1 MFPKRNPEMDFES
14 TYSNTRCCVMFL
26 LTCFVKWKNTWLLQ
40 HQETLLELFGSHPY
54 TKLQSGSS
62 VWLHKHRHGRPNL
75 WRNQILVNKLN
86 TKHINM
92 TYIQSIT
99 WNLPE
104 IPVIFGPTWF
114 PKKGIFMNPGTP
126 RPPVFIGLSHLGQ
139 KMPKKATPN
148 APLGPRFKAQIIR
161 AHRVFLLFSARF
173 DLFPTIGS

>member
-1 MFPKRNPEMDFES
+1 MFTQSCFQKETPKWISKAPIATLAAASCFSSR
-14 TYSNTRCCVMFL
+14 VFL
-26 LTCFVKWKNTWLLQ
+26 NEKNTWLLQ

-86 TKHINM
+86 TKHIKM

-126 RPPVFIGLSHLGQ
+126 RNPPVFIGLSHLGQ

-148 APLGPRFKAQIIR
+148 APLRTKVQGPNNKGA
-161 AHRVFLLFSARF
+161 
-173 DLFPTIGS
+173 

>member
-26 LTCFVKWKNTWLLQ
+26 LTCFFKWKNTWLLQ

-92 TYIQSIT
+92 TYIYT
-99 WNLPE
+99 VYNLESSGNPSHFWTHM
-104 IPVIFGPTWF
+104 V
-114 PKKGIFMNPGTP
+114 PKKRNFHEPRNPPSSSFHRFITSWPKNAKKGHP
-126 RPPVFIGLSHLGQ
+126 KRPLRTKVQG
-139 KMPKKATPN
+139 PN
-148 APLGPRFKAQIIR
+148 NKGA
-161 AHRVFLLFSARF
+161 
-173 DLFPTIGS
+173 